1 MQVTLTNGW
10 VPELGG
16 PDAVTPLM
24 EAVAELEA
32 EERAAAERSGAIAKQ
47 SGNGA

>member
-24 EAVAELEA
+24 EAVDKLEA
-32 EERAAAERSGAIAKQ
+32 EERAAAPTPSNPSA
-47 SGNGA
+47 